1 MRFNY
6 KTVSS
11 LVLASTILITVGCS
25 KDEEVIPVA
34 VTPAASVTTPAY
46 TVPTTY
52 AFVDA
57 ANVTTVNFNGQ
68 QQRLEMLTEMVT
80 VMKTGNTVG
89 MTVSSSTLKDMYKNG
104 NGYTWI
110 DDNIPLLGMTGSSK
124 QLKSKTAL
132 GDAGVQ
138 DLFDSYIDSLSS
150 LSVGSTSNST
160 ETYGVSGV
168 WTNGTKN
175 YLMAENGYEYT
186 QLIEKGLMCAV
197 FMNQITSNYL
207 QAVDSDDNTTLL
219 SGKNYTEMQH
229 HWDEAY
235 GYFTSEFDYPLN
247 GTDRFWGKYA
257 NGRENILQSSTKLAT
272 AFRTGRAAIDNSDYT
287 TRDAQI
293 TIILNEMEKVCAGTA
308 IHYLIEARN
317 NIADATLK
325 NHQLSEAM
333 AFVEGLKY
341 SQKTT
346 DGTGI
351 SLADI
356 NIALGYFSNFETVSI
371 AQLNNAI
378 DLIATGT
385 GLFDVRA
392 SL

>member
-34 VTPAASVTTPAY
+34 VTPAASVITPAY

-186 QLIEKGLMCAV
+186 QLIEKGL
-197 FMNQITSNYL
+197 IL
-207 QAVDSDDNTTLL
+207 RVD
-219 SGKNYTEMQH
+219 
-229 HWDEAY
+229 
-235 GYFTSEFDYPLN
+235 
-247 GTDRFWGKYA
+247 
-257 NGRENILQSSTKLAT
+257 
-272 AFRTGRAAIDNSDYT
+272 
-287 TRDAQI
+287 
-293 TIILNEMEKVCAGTA
+293 
-308 IHYLIEARN
+308 
-317 NIADATLK
+317 
-325 NHQLSEAM
+325 
-333 AFVEGLKY
+333 
-341 SQKTT
+341 
-346 DGTGI
+346 
-351 SLADI
+351 
-356 NIALGYFSNFETVSI
+356 
-371 AQLNNAI
+371 
-378 DLIATGT
+378 
-385 GLFDVRA
+385 
-392 SL
+392 